1 MPPLSACPA
10 PFGHY
15 KSQPATRC
23 KVLSHEKVCTWSGTS
38 RTLHS
43 PWPRPSLRPGLQLQL
58 PLSLSLSAARTHY
71 YTLSVAEIRQNF
83 PFGRRPRPAP
93 AAAAARLVFHFF
105 FFFGFSLLFICH
117 NSVPK
122 RAAVFPRVALFL
134 VVVVAFITFRFIHL
148 FRCSLLAVR
157 CCLHSFR
164 TRRFN
169 STFDSFFPFPVSLS
183 SVSLHIS
190 RFAFGNKANSS
201 KPGLMRHSD
210 EYCIRLRSLESY
222 ECWCRKIYKNA

>member
-1 MPPLSACPA
+1 M
-10 PFGHY
+10 
-15 KSQPATRC
+15 ATPI
-23 KVLSHEKVCTWSGTS
+23 STAW
-38 RTLHS
+38 
-43 PWPRPSLRPGLQLQL
+43 
-58 PLSLSLSAARTHY
+58 
-71 YTLSVAEIRQNF
+71 
-83 PFGRRPRPAP
+83 
-93 AAAAARLVFHFF
+93 AAAAVAAVVVGGQDTLLYFERRRNQAKLSVWSPPPPRPRCRCCASCFPFL

-222 ECWCRKIYKNA
+222 EC